1 MHFTAF
7 YTFFNKNLN
16 APLDIRL
23 VMMAILKQTQVIATL
38 LLNPK

>member
-7 YTFFNKNLN
+7 YTFCKKNLN

-23 VMMAILKQTQVIATL
+23 VMMAILKTDSSHSNFTVES
-38 LLNPK
+38 